1 MKNKLCSYYHKN
13 NISIYDKAKEGSSM
27 LLYHIENQLN
37 KLNLSFDG
45 IDVIDHADDDVE
57 DEDDQSFSL

>member
-1 MKNKLCSYYHKN
+1 
-13 NISIYDKAKEGSSM
+13 M

-45 IDVIDHADDDVE
+45 IDVIDHADDVE
-57 DEDDQSFSL
+57 GKDDQSFSS